1 MKKLSALFCIGTMI
15 LGIMGCSA
23 GKQITELP
31 EDTTVILE
39 DTEDGMSEEAGSSE
53 EEQNTDTAETT
64 DLNEGQKIK
73 NDQLWQEAYKAL
85 MKDLVNGNFGE
96 DIPFFGYLP
105 GDPEYDQLM
114 ENGYGVDGYYL
125 YDVDKVRTRFRN

>member
-1 MKKLSALFCIGTMI
+1 M

-53 EEQNTDTAETT
+53 EEQKY
-64 DLNEGQKIK
+64 G
-73 NDQLWQEAYKAL
+73 YC
-85 MKDLVNGNFGE
+85 GNNR
-96 DIPFFGYLP
+96 P
-105 GDPEYDQLM
+105 
-114 ENGYGVDGYYL
+114 
-125 YDVDKVRTRFRN
+125 